1 MPGRRMPERAVR
13 VKTLTATL
21 ALGIDDSTS
30 GGVEDRRALC
40 IDPRGD
46 GERGHEGGARVVDA
60 AAPRAR
66 DRARVRERPRRR
78 FPFRRLARH
87 SEEPAHPE
95 PRQHPEFLRRPGQ
108 LERVARESPGAP
120 ASPGELRAQLRRLWR
135 AAVEL
140 PPAESPAPLVRGGA
154 RLPDRPRSLLARR
167 RGAAGRGGCG
177 PRGGSPSAQHV
188 RRRLHHRTLGRH
200 GRGVLP
206 RRLRRRGARPTGG
219 GGRVL
224 RAGAADEGDR
234 LHLAPRTARLPAPR
248 ARGRRTAAGAPSHRV
263 ARRARRR
270 GARLPRDPPAAV
282 RRGGDARERRRI
294 VAVLHDRVVGLPLL
308 PPPLPLAER
317 AGRRP
322 PRLSGGA
329 APAPAGAAS

>member
-66 DRARVRERPRRR
+66 DRARVCERPRRR

-200 GRGVLP
+200 GRSVLP

-234 LHLAPRTARLPAPR
+234 LHLAPRTATGSSRPGPAD
-248 ARGRRTAAGAPSHRV
+248 RGRRSVSSGGSPGSASRGSPTARSSCRRPSW
-263 ARRARRR
+263 RRR
-270 GARLPRDPPAAV
+270 TRATSD
-282 RRGGDARERRRI
+282 RGGT
-294 VAVLHDRVVGLPLL
+294 
-308 PPPLPLAER
+308 
-317 AGRRP
+317 
-322 PRLSGGA
+322 S
-329 APAPAGAAS
+329 

>member
-1 MPGRRMPERAVR
+1 
-13 VKTLTATL
+13 
-21 ALGIDDSTS
+21 S
-30 GGVEDRRALC
+30 
-40 IDPRGD
+40 
-46 GERGHEGGARVVDA
+46 
-60 AAPRAR
+60 
-66 DRARVRERPRRR
+66 
-78 FPFRRLARH
+78 
-87 SEEPAHPE
+87 
-95 PRQHPEFLRRPGQ
+95 
-108 LERVARESPGAP
+108 
-120 ASPGELRAQLRRLWR
+120 
-135 AAVEL
+135 
-140 PPAESPAPLVRGGA
+140 
-154 RLPDRPRSLLARR
+154 
-167 RGAAGRGGCG
+167 
-177 PRGGSPSAQHV
+177 
-188 RRRLHHRTLGRH
+188 
-200 GRGVLP
+200 VLP

-322 PRLSGGA
+322 PRLS
-329 APAPAGAAS
+329 